1 MRDILKSNTKFNPNL
16 IEDPENIK
24 RLYVERNDLRDIDF
38 ERFVNL
44 EALDISHNNITSIK
58 YLPKTLKWL
67 CLADNPIKNYEPL
80 YGLINLEVL
89 WAHQSGININECDLL
104 RKLKHLLLDD
114 CPQIINID
122 VVKKFESLSILELKN
137 NNVYN
142 IEPVKNLSLTFLN
155 LENNNVADISCL
167 SNMYTL
173 KKLNL
178 KNNYVS
184 DYSVLKTLNLRR
196 LNI

>member
-24 RLYVERNDLRDIDF
+24 RLYVERNDLRDFDF

-89 WAHQSGININECDLL
+89 WAHKSGININECNLL
-104 RKLKHLLLDD
+104 CKLKHLLLDD
-114 CPQIINID
+114 CPQIANID

-137 NNVYN
+137 NNVCN

-178 KNNYVS
+178 KNNYVR
-184 DYSVLKTLNLRR
+184 DYYVLKTLNLRR